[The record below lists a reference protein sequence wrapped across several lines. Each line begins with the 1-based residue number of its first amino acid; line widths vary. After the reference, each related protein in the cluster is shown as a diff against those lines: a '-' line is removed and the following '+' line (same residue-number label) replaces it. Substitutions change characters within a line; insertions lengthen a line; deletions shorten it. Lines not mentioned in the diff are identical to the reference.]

1 MATSKRLKIAV
12 GSVMLSNVHPHVA
25 SSLAAMLYYYGKKR
39 PRDSLVL
46 ITPQRI
52 EIASAR
58 NIAIDAAIKSGC
70 DYFFWLDDDTV
81 CESDTLVRLVKR
93 LEKHQDIYMISP
105 KYYVRGYPYSLM
117 AFNGE
122 GNEWKLGLDESSV
135 SPRDGLYRCK
145 AIGNGCTLTRMSVF
159 TSMSISFREKEW
171 YRTGKYHTEDVYFCA
186 KAMSVI
192 PDFKCAIDLTFS
204 ARHLLDVGWVDAD
217 NVEYNRLKYK
227 LVAGIVEDP
236 KRLDEVKA
244 LVDSWNLNIKEG
256 NIDLISLDG
265 SLGKI

>member
-1 MATSKRLKIAV
+1 MR
-12 GSVMLSNVHPHVA
+12 MH
-25 SSLAAMLYYYGKKR
+25 
-39 PRDSLVL
+39 
-46 ITPQRI
+46 
-52 EIASAR
+52 
-58 NIAIDAAIKSGC
+58 
-70 DYFFWLDDDTV
+70 
-81 CESDTLVRLVKR
+81 
-93 LEKHQDIYMISP
+93 
-105 KYYVRGYPYSLM
+105 
-117 AFNGE
+117 
-122 GNEWKLGLDESSV
+122 
-135 SPRDGLYRCK
+135 
-145 AIGNGCTLTRMSVF
+145 IGNGCTLTRMSVF